1 MSRVHTVT
9 LNPAIDQTVSLP
21 HLAVGEVNR
30 ATAVRH
36 DPGGKGIN
44 VASVLADW
52 GVSVAAHGLLGRA
65 NAAPFEM
72 LFAQKS
78 IADRMLRV
86 AGETRTNVKILEEDG
101 RTTDLNLPGF
111 PADEG
116 HLSALAE
123 GLGAAAA
130 GELVVISGSQPAGLP
145 ASATARLA
153 ARVQER
159 GARVLC
165 DVSGA
170 PLAEVLAAPVLPDAI
185 KPNRHE
191 LEGWVG
197 RGLADRA
204 DLAAAAAALAARGIA
219 LVVVSLGTEGALFV
233 SSDEAVVARPVE
245 LSRGSTVGA
254 GDAMVAGLA
263 SALVEGLPLRATA
276 ARATAFAAAKLQNPG
291 PHLPGVDQ
299 VRALEA
305 RVERMAAADWIRA
318 AGRTADQGERT

>member
-65 NAAPFEM
+65 NAAPFEA

-116 HLSALAE
+116 HLAALAE
-123 GLGAAAA
+123 GW
-130 GELVVISGSQPAGLP
+130 
-145 ASATARLA
+145 ARS
-153 ARVQER
+153 R
-159 GARVLC
+159 
-165 DVSGA
+165 
-170 PLAEVLAAPVLPDAI
+170 
-185 KPNRHE
+185 
-191 LEGWVG
+191 
-197 RGLADRA
+197 RA
-204 DLAAAAAALAARGIA
+204 N
-219 LVVVSLGTEGALFV
+219 S
-233 SSDEAVVARPVE
+233 
-245 LSRGSTVGA
+245 
-254 GDAMVAGLA
+254 
-263 SALVEGLPLRATA
+263 
-276 ARATAFAAAKLQNPG
+276 
-291 PHLPGVDQ
+291 
-299 VRALEA
+299 
-305 RVERMAAADWIRA
+305 W
-318 AGRTADQGERT
+318 